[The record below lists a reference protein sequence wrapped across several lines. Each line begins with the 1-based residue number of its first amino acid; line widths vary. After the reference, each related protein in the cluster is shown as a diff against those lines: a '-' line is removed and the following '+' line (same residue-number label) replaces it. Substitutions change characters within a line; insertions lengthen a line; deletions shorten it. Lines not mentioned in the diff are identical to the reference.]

1 LPFPSPKGA
10 DNGMS
15 DHSNR
20 ADPSGEIPK
29 FKFAVQPMIS
39 PGLQAM
45 LKASSDAAV
54 FAGLSRKLG
63 AGLSKPYL
71 GEFSKLAVGPKFS
84 PGFQAVLTRR
94 FGEAFRQA
102 AGVDTRRFALAAGVD
117 TRRFGEAFRQAA
129 GVDTRRFALAA
140 GVDTRR
146 FGEAFSLMSVEIT
159 AAALVQ
165 PVDEVS
171 PREAALARALGVDP
185 LFIGQLTLR
194 ALVLAIFLTLVI
206 AVWEEQRESAPAQ
219 ALLEIVGAFGLWYGV
234 DGAIWKKLS

>member
-1 LPFPSPKGA
+1 
-10 DNGMS
+10 MS

-84 PGFQAVLTRR
+84 PGFQAVL
-94 FGEAFRQA
+94 
-102 AGVDTRRFALAAGVD
+102 